1 MAPKKTKG
9 KQPTKTVQ
17 PKVKA
22 NKTSSSSNSASTK
35 SLLAKLAKEIL
46 TVDVS
51 DDEGACTKV
60 SHNFANMI
68 IETQG
73 PNPHS
78 REIIQA
84 EVSFHI
90 FSKKKLDGN

>member
-60 SHNFANMI
+60 SH
-68 IETQG
+68 
-73 PNPHS
+73 
-78 REIIQA
+78 
-84 EVSFHI
+84 I
-90 FSKKKLDGN
+90 FFQHDHRNAGSQPALA

>member
-1 MAPKKTKG
+1 MVPKKTKG

-51 DDEGACTKV
+51 DDEGDLARSV
-60 SHNFANMI
+60 GELFRI
-68 IETQG
+68 ILPT
-73 PNPHS
+73 
-78 REIIQA
+78 
-84 EVSFHI
+84 
-90 FSKKKLDGN
+90 